1 MPTVTATAETIQD
14 KAAGKFVCDF
24 VSRLPTTDSGQPF
37 QLYGWQ
43 RDAIMDFYGTMEDDL
58 DTGERLRKYWYLYL
72 EIPKKNG
79 KSELAAALGLYHLF
93 GDGELNAEVYLCAA
107 DKENAGIV
115 FRAAVFMPMD
125 RPYDCQG
132 RAEGL
137 QVPEK
142 N

>member
-14 KAAGKFVCDF
+14 KAASEFVCDF

-72 EIPKKNG
+72 DIHKKNG
-79 KSELAAALGLYHLF
+79 KNKLAQALGH
-93 GDGELNAEVYLCAA
+93 
-107 DKENAGIV
+107 
-115 FRAAVFMPMD
+115 
-125 RPYDCQG
+125 
-132 RAEGL
+132 
-137 QVPEK
+137 
-142 N
+142 